1 MNVNM
6 SGAISS
12 TIFMKCECILFP
24 YQSYFM
30 VCLIMV
36 YVKPMYSKTPATA
49 ECARGRGLCL
59 VGRASVRRGW
69 G

>member
-1 MNVNM
+1 MTMNVNM

-36 YVKPMYSKTPATA
+36 YVKPMHSKSPCYGGV
-49 ECARGRGLCL
+49 CAWQGLVSGRQGL
-59 VGRASVRRGW
+59 G
-69 G
+69 